1 VIEIT
6 PSTAFAGL
14 NKRLMDFRK
23 TDLCPDDLTYGIVYA
38 MPLCFAPL
46 KTPFKVYHDE
56 QIRPRDQG
64 GNGPTVIHVTWE

>member
-1 VIEIT
+1 
-6 PSTAFAGL
+6 
-14 NKRLMDFRK
+14 
-23 TDLCPDDLTYGIVYA
+23 

-56 QIRPRDQG
+56 QLTPRDQG